1 MGFIRKEISI
11 GVLISLF
18 ATACGFFI
26 YLQYISKSDLATTF
40 EQIKEGGVLG
50 TALALAAIP
59 NLFVF
64 FVFLKK
70 KQDYRAR
77 GVLIGTIFIALL
89 TFILKFI

>member
-1 MGFIRKEISI
+1 MGFIRKEIGI
-11 GVLISLF
+11 GVLISLL
-18 ATACGFFI
+18 ATTCGFFI
-26 YLQYISKSDLATTF
+26 YLQYISESDLTTTF
-40 EQIKEGGVLG
+40 EQIRQAGVLG

-59 NLFVF
+59 NLLVF
-64 FVFLKK
+64 FTFLKK